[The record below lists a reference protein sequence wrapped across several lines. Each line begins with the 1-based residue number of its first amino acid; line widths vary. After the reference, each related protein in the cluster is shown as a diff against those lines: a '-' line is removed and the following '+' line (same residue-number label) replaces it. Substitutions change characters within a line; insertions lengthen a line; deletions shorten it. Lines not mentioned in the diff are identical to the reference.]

1 MKHFFLFAGL
11 LFYFGPVLGQDL
23 ESLLDSTAEKSTEYV
38 KATFKSSRVVNLHS
52 VEKVAAGALEFRI
65 SHRFGT
71 LNGGAYQ
78 LWGLDQATIRLGLD
92 YGINDWIMVG
102 FGRSTYQ
109 KTYDFFVKANLTRQS
124 TGARNM
130 PVSILYFGSV
140 AANTLRA
147 DVLGGEMDFQNR
159 LSYVNQVIIGRKFS
173 ESFSLQ
179 LSPTYVMRNM
189 TPLNIDR
196 ADNLFAL
203 GMAGRLKLSKRV
215 ALNAEYI
222 YRVPPNETRARREF
236 DTNYN
241 SLSIGFDIETGGHV
255 FQFHVTNSSPMIE
268 KGFIAETIGDW
279 SNGGVHLGFNITRN
293 FQLGKKKGGE
303 LKMK

>member
-1 MKHFFLFAGL
+1 MKHFFLVGFL
-11 LFYFGPVLGQDL
+11 LWCASPTWGQDL
-23 ESLLDSTAEKSTEYV
+23 EALLDSTSEKKTEYT

-92 YGINDWIMVG
+92 YGISDWLMVG
-102 FGRSTYQ
+102 MGRSTYQ
-109 KTYDFFVKANLTRQS
+109 KTYDFFVKANLLRQS
-124 TGARNM
+124 TGARSR
-130 PVSILYFGSV
+130 PVSVLYFGNI
-140 AANTLRA
+140 AINTLRN
-147 DVLGGEMDFQNR
+147 DVLGAEMGFQNR
-159 LSYVNQVIIGRKFS
+159 LSYVNQLIIGRKFS
-173 ESFSLQ
+173 ESFSFQ
-179 LSPTYVMRNM
+179 LSPTYVLRNT
-189 TPLNIDR
+189 TPMSNNR
-196 ADNLFAL
+196 TDNLLAL

-215 ALNAEYI
+215 ALNVEYI
-222 YRVPPNETRARREF
+222 YRVPPTETRALNEF
-236 DTNYN
+236 NNFYN
-241 SLSIGFDIETGGHV
+241 SFSIGFDIETGGHV
-255 FQFHVTNSSPMIE
+255 FQFHLTNSSPMID

-279 SNGGVHLGFNITRN
+279 ANGGVHLGFNITRN